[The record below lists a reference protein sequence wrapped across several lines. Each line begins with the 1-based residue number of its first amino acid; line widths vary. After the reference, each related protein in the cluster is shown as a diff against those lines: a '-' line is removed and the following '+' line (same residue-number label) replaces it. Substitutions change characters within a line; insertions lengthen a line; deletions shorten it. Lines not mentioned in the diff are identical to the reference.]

1 MFRVNRRKP
10 FSHRRAGIP
19 RLRFLVPIV
28 VLVVGGSVGGW
39 LFTRSTA
46 SAGPSYRL
54 VPVAKT
60 TMRQAISSSG
70 TIEPATTGTL
80 SFGAAGQVTAVDVT
94 VGQHVTEGQDL
105 ATMASPMLVSQVA
118 QANATLAGDQSRLSG
133 DESSGASSTQIAAD
147 EAAVNADQSSLD
159 SANTALA
166 GATLTAPTDGI
177 VATVGYTVGEQ
188 VGSGGGSAGS
198 DGSGGSGGSG
208 GAGSGDDGGAGG
220 SGDSGDSGGS
230 GGSGSSGASDE
241 ITVVSSNDV
250 IDANVDAS
258 VVDKIKDGDQVVI
271 TAQGA
276 PGPVSGTV
284 ASIGLTANTSSG
296 VATFPVTINVT
307 GSTSGLYA
315 GASATVSIIY
325 NQLTNVLAAPAAA
338 VLPGPGGKSVV
349 TVMVHGRQVQKVVTT
364 GLTTGGLTQITG
376 GLTPGEQ
383 VVVNIFR
390 NTGVPDQ
397 FGGPGGPGGGSV
409 FIRGGPGN
417 LKQIIVNGGG

>member
-1 MFRVNRRKP
+1 
-10 FSHRRAGIP
+10 
-19 RLRFLVPIV
+19 VPIA
-28 VLVVGGSVGGW
+28 VLVVGGSIGGW

-54 VPVAKT
+54 VPVVRT
-60 TMRQAISSSG
+60 TMRQTLSSTG

-80 SFGAAGQVTAVDVT
+80 SFAAAGQVTAVDVT
-94 VGQHVTEGQDL
+94 VGQHVTDGQDL
-105 ATMASPMLVSQVA
+105 ATMQSPTLVAQVA
-118 QANATLAGDQSRLSG
+118 QAKATVAGDESRLSG
-133 DESSGASSTQIAAD
+133 DESSDASAAQIDAD
-147 EAAVNADQSSLD
+147 QAAVDADQSALD
-159 SANTALA
+159 SSNTALA

-188 VGSGGGSAGS
+188 VGGSGGGSGGS
-198 DGSGGSGGSG
+198 GGSAGSGGSGGSG
-208 GAGSGDDGGAGG
+208 DDGGGSG

-230 GGSGSSGASDE
+230 GGSGSSGSSDE

-325 NQLTNVLAAPAAA
+325 NQLTNVVAAPAAA
-338 VLPGPGGKSVV
+338 VGPGPDGKSVV

-364 GLTTGGLTQITG
+364 GLTSGGLTQITG
-376 GLTPGEQ
+376 GLTAGEQ
-383 VVVNIFR
+383 VVVNIVR
-390 NTGVPDQ
+390 NPGVPGQ
-397 FGGPGGPGGGSV
+397 FGGRGGGTV
-409 FIRGGPGN
+409 FIRPGLGPGH

>member
-1 MFRVNRRKP
+1 MGRVNRRKP

-19 RLRFLVPIV
+19 RLRFLVPIA
-28 VLVVGGSVGGW
+28 VLVVGGSIGGW

-54 VPVAKT
+54 VPVVRT
-60 TMRQAISSSG
+60 TMRQTLSSTGS
-70 TIEPATTGTL
+70 IEPATTGTL
-80 SFGAAGQVTAVDVT
+80 TFAAPGQVTAVDVA
-94 VGQHVTEGQDL
+94 VGQHVTEGQHL
-105 ATMASPMLVSQVA
+105 ATMQSPTLLAQVA
-118 QANATLAGDQSRLSG
+118 QAEATLAGDESRLSG
-133 DESSGASSTQIAAD
+133 DESSDASAAQIDAD
-147 EAAVNADQSSLD
+147 QAAVDADQSALD

-177 VATVGYTVGEQ
+177 VATVGYTVGDQ
-188 VGSGGGSAGS
+188 VGGSGGSG
-198 DGSGGSGGSG
+198 DSGGSGGSG
-208 GAGSGDDGGAGG
+208 DDGGGSGGSGD

-230 GGSGSSGASDE
+230 GSSGSSDE

-325 NQLTNVLAAPAAA
+325 NQLANVLAAPAAA
-338 VLPGPGGKSVV
+338 ILPGPGGKSVV
-349 TVMVHGRQVQKVVTT
+349 TVMVHGRRVQKVVTT
-364 GLTTGGLTQITG
+364 GLTTGGVTQITA
-376 GLTPGEQ
+376 GLTAGEL
-383 VVVNIFR
+383 VVVNIVR
-390 NTGVPDQ
+390 VSGVQGQ
-397 FGGPGGPGGGSV
+397 FGGPGGGPV
-409 FIRGGPGN
+409 LIRPGPGN